1 MYGGVYHVAN
11 LGETSNPHYVLREF
25 LVHSVEEVRGEEMER
40 GMGRGQGG
48 ILCSMK
54 GEEGRGNIV

>member
-25 LVHSVEEVRGEEMER
+25 LVHSVEEVREEEMEE
-40 GMGRGQGG
+40 G

-54 GEEGRGNIV
+54 DGEGAGGNIV